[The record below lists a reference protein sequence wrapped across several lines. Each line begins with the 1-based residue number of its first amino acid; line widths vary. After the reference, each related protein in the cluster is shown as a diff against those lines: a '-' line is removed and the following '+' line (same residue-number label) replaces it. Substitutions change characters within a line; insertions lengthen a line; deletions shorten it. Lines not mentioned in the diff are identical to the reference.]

1 MKAQCSQNE
10 INNILKKTQNSQER
24 KVILCDAGIISNMN
38 VGDTSFGRT
47 SLVNFLRLSS
57 VASFLAMQ

>member
-1 MKAQCSQNE
+1 M
-10 INNILKKTQNSQER
+10 

-47 SLVNFLRLSS
+47 SLVYFIRLASGS
-57 VASFLAMQ
+57 SFLAMQ

>member
-10 INNILKKTQNSQER
+10 INNILKKPQNSQER

-47 SLVNFLRLSS
+47 SLVYFIRLASGS
-57 VASFLAMQ
+57 SFLAMQ